1 MRVQRNT
8 IIHLNMQMVNFH
20 QQKNT
25 QNIVDGVAYIS
36 APYRTDLW
44 CEEIVYV
51 DDVEICDT
59 DAEDGVYYASNLPI
73 IQDGTTKI
81 FVAQYDEENGEAF
94 AYAVF
99 SLTVENGKFATV
111 DEAYIVD
118 SIDEI

>member
-1 MRVQRNT
+1 MPHIFFLRIN
-8 IIHLNMQMVNFH
+8 ICN
-20 QQKNT
+20 QKYD
-25 QNIVDGVAYIS
+25 I
-36 APYRTDLW
+36 L
-44 CEEIVYV
+44 EENN
-51 DDVEICDT
+51 
-59 DAEDGVYYASNLPI
+59 YASNLPI